1 MIQERPS
8 NWCGASLASLSMAGH
23 FLYKIKDVLA
33 DLSYLNWVQR
43 TEEEMEREI
52 SNQGVCVGHSQAYA
66 ARFLSRWVS

>member
-1 MIQERPS
+1 
-8 NWCGASLASLSMAGH
+8 MAGH